1 MSMMRCTDCDAVV
14 DTDDGTGLFDPRP
27 GKTGFWCESCVEAAI
42 DEPVTF
48 KEAILALKAE
58 DRATYNEAMADWY
71 DEQEEEILAETQTEV
86 QH

>member
-1 MSMMRCTDCDAVV
+1 MLCTDCGAYV

-48 KEAILALKAE
+48 NPIMDALKVE
-58 DRATYNEAMADWY
+58 DRSLFNITMSEWYESQAEMALA
-71 DEQEEEILAETQTEV
+71 EEESQAELK
-86 QH
+86 H